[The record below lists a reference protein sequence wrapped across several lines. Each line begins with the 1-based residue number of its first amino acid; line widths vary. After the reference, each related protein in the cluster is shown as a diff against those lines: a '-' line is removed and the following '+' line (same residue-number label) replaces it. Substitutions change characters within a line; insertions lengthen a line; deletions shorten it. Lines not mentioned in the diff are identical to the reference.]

1 MKMALTNAKKVWI
14 GIVLVLIAALALYVC
29 WPEDNLSELKKV
41 NHVQPSAQQREY
53 VEKLLGFIE
62 KDDMQSLFK
71 EMAVPDKISFD
82 GKYSEGLFAEK
93 DFCPAK
99 IVGATQLQKTSY
111 KEDISIHVRSIK
123 RKKAW
128 QFVLTPRDGSWK
140 IRWIVP
146 SDKF

>member
-1 MKMALTNAKKVWI
+1 MKMALTNAKKVWL
-14 GIVLVLIAALALYVC
+14 GIVLVLLAALALYVF
-29 WPEDNLSELKKV
+29 WPEDNLSDLKKV
-41 NHVQPSAQQREY
+41 NYVQPSAQQREY

-93 DFCPAK
+93 DFCPAE

-111 KEDISIHVRSIK
+111 KEDICIHVRSVK
-123 RKKAW
+123 RKKVW
-128 QFVLTPRDGSWK
+128 QFVLTPKDGSWK